1 MKEIITQLIGAIA
14 FILLGISYYKKEKLQ
29 ILYIQIFS
37 YIAFT
42 IHYYLLNGITG
53 AICNLISMIM
63 LIIIYVYEQK
73 NGKNK
78 KVLIAIM
85 IPVLVLIALLSWQ
98 NVYSFFPILSS
109 TIVLISFLRENS
121 NDIRGIGV
129 VSNLSWTIYGIILKS
144 KITIIC
150 ETIILIVS
158 IIAFLKND
166 KKQN

>member
-14 FILLGISYYKKEKLQ
+14 YILLGISYYKKEKLQ

-37 YIAFT
+37 YIAFS
-42 IHYYLLNGITG
+42 IHYFLLSGMTG
-53 AICNLISMIM
+53 AVCNIIGMIM

-73 NGKNK
+73 KGKNK
-78 KVLIAIM
+78 KILITIM
-85 IPVLVLIALLSWQ
+85 IPVLILIALLSWQ
-98 NVYSFFPILSS
+98 NFYSIFPILSS
-109 TIVLISFLRENS
+109 TISLISFLSKNT
-121 NDIRGIGV
+121 NDIRAMGV
-129 VSNLSWTIYGIILKS
+129 VSNLSWTIYGIILRS

-166 KKQN
+166 KKHK